1 MFGMA
6 GKTTRRVTAVRV
18 RGHKRTIALGMLV
31 VVLVFIAHGHYP
43 RAFEFLELKAFD
55 ARMYSG
61 KVAPPSGEV
70 AIAAIDDKSIA
81 ELGQWI
87 WPRSVMAQL
96 VSALN
101 DYKALIV
108 ASDVLFSE
116 RDENDITRADIAD
129 HLKASG
135 LKPEAIKAAV
145 GTSGDE
151 ALAAA
156 IKAQG
161 NTILSYYFEN
171 IYSQNGASAD
181 QTHVKGSLQQIRM
194 PGPLFYNIVNE
205 QAHALT
211 PFSARE
217 YLPPIPRLNEAAKS
231 IAFVNVD
238 HDLDGAIRSE
248 YTAIKFGG
256 LYCAPMFLA
265 VAKAAA
271 GDKPLQLTVGEF
283 GIEKVRIENVDVP
296 VDRGGHMLLKFRGPH
311 GTFPY
316 YSISDIIH
324 RKIAPDLL
332 ANKIVIIGLTA
343 TGLGDRGVTP
353 VDDEMPRVEIHAT
366 AIDDVLT
373 GDFIFEPHEP
383 TIEYAGAAIL
393 GMAIAIAAGTV
404 SAVASLIA
412 AVLLGIGYFAFA
424 QHRLN
429 ATGEVIGVV
438 FPLATLTVTY
448 LALVSYRYV
457 TEGRE
462 KAYLRHAFEHYLH
475 PDIIASLVEQPGGL
489 KLGGER
495 RVLTILFADIVNYTG
510 LSEKT
515 DPAALVALLNDYMT
529 KMTDRILESGGVVD
543 KIRGDGIMA
552 FWGAPVSVPNH
563 AGAAIDSALAM
574 LTELGAL
581 RKNDPRFKDIDI
593 GIGIATGEAIV
604 GNFGGANRFDY
615 SVIGDTVN
623 LASRLEGLT
632 RHFKVHL
639 LVSKL
644 TLTDSRGGYVAR
656 ELGLVKVKGKE
667 QAVPVVE
674 VAGHEGDG
682 VEPGFYN
689 RFASV
694 INLIHDGAA
703 SQARS
708 ELAAMHA
715 ERPSDEV
722 VRLYLEKLGA
732 ESDSA
737 PGEMVFEFDTK

>member
-1 MFGMA
+1 MA
-6 GKTTRRVTAVRV
+6 VRKTRRATTIRV
-18 RGHKRTIALGMLV
+18 RGHRSTIGLGLLV
-31 VVLVFIAHGHYP
+31 VVLVFIAHGRFPH
-43 RAFEFLELKAFD
+43 AFEFLELKVFD
-55 ARMYSG
+55 LRMYSG
-61 KVAPPSGEV
+61 AIAPPTGEV

-81 ELGQWI
+81 EMGQWV
-87 WPRSVMAQL
+87 WPRSIMAQL
-96 VSALN
+96 VTALS
-101 DYKALIV
+101 DYKAIII

-116 RDENDITRADIAD
+116 RDETDITRADIAD
-129 HLKASG
+129 HLKAEG
-135 LKPEAIKAAV
+135 LKSDVIQSVV
-145 GTSGDE
+145 GTSGDD

-161 NTILSYYFEN
+161 NTILSYYFES
-171 IYSQNGASAD
+171 IYSGDIPVTDTSHIKGAID
-181 QTHVKGSLQQIRM
+181 KIRA
-194 PGPLFYNIVNE
+194 PGPQIYNIVNE
-205 QAHALT
+205 SPRAVA
-211 PFSARE
+211 PYIARE
-217 YLPPIPRLNEAAKS
+217 YVPPIPRMTEAAKA

-248 YTAIKFGG
+248 YTAIRFDG
-256 LYCAPMFLA
+256 LYCAPLFLA
-265 VAKAAA
+265 VARAAA
-271 GDKPLQLTVGEF
+271 GDQPQQLIVDAD
-283 GIEKVRIENVDVP
+283 GIQKVRIEDVNIP
-296 VDRGGHMLLKFRGPH
+296 VDPAGHMLLRFRGPK

-316 YSISDIIH
+316 YSVSDIIH
-324 RKIAPDLL
+324 HKIAPDLL
-332 ANKIVIIGLTA
+332 AGKIVIFGMTA

-366 AIDDVLT
+366 AIDDVLK
-373 GDFIFEPHEP
+373 GDFIFKPREPK
-383 TIEYAGAAIL
+383 IEYAAAAVL
-393 GMAIAIAAGTV
+393 GLAIALAAGTV

-412 AVLLGIGYFAFA
+412 AIVLGVGYFAFA
-424 QHRLN
+424 QHRLDVS
-429 ATGEVIGVV
+429 GELIGVV
-438 FPLATLTVTY
+438 FPLSTLSLTY
-448 LALVSYRYV
+448 LALVSYRYM

-475 PDIIASLVEQPGGL
+475 PDIIASLVDQPQGL

-510 LSEKT
+510 LSERT

-552 FWGAPVSVPNH
+552 FWGAPVEVPNH
-563 AGAAIDSALAM
+563 AGAAVDSALAM
-574 LTELGAL
+574 LIELGAL
-581 RKNDPRFKDIDI
+581 KKNDPRFKDIDI

-639 LVSKL
+639 LVAKQS
-644 TLTDSRGGYVAR
+644 LTDARGTYISR

-674 VAGHEGDG
+674 VVGHEGDG
-682 VEPGFYN
+682 VDPAFYN

-694 INLIHDGAA
+694 IGLIHQGAA
-703 SQARS
+703 NDART
-708 ELAAMHA
+708 ELEAMHT

-732 ESDSA
+732 EPGKS